1 MAEESFQEK
10 TEKATPRRREDARK
24 KGEVARSREVSAV
37 LVMLTGFIT
46 LYACHT
52 YIYYSIRGMMVY
64 FLRRAADLEINRAT
78 IGALGLTAVQY
89 LGLIAGPIL
98 LAVFLMAILANYLQV
113 GFVFTTGN
121 LQPKLSKINPLNG
134 FKRIFSR
141 QAAADFFK
149 SMAKIA
155 IVGYMAY
162 RTVKGEMPRVLP
174 LMDAEIGQILGYVS
188 MVSFKIFLNTCLVML
203 LLAAMDYAF
212 QRWEFERKIRM
223 TKQEI
228 KEEFKQTEGDP
239 LIKSRIRSLQRETA
253 RRRMM
258 AAVPKADVVI
268 TNPTHIAVALQ
279 YRVGEAD
286 APEVV
291 AKGAGLI
298 AEKIKKIALE
308 NNVPLVEDKPLAQIL
323 YKTVEI
329 GQMIPPNLYQ
339 AIAEILAY
347 IYRLKNK
354 AFAAR

>member
-10 TEKATPRRREDARK
+10 TEKATPRRREEARK
-24 KGEVARSREVSAV
+24 KGQVARSREVSAV
-37 LVMLTGFIT
+37 LVVLTGFIT

-52 YIYYSIRGMMVY
+52 YVYHSIRGMMVY
-64 FLRRAADLEINRAT
+64 FLRQAADVEINRAT
-78 IGALGLTAVQY
+78 IGALGFTAVQY

-98 LAVFLMAILANYLQV
+98 LTVFLMAFLANYLQV
-113 GFVFTTGN
+113 GFVFSTEN
-121 LQPKLSKINPLNG
+121 LQPKLSKINPWSGL
-134 FKRIFSR
+134 KRIFSI
-141 QAAADFFK
+141 QAVAELFK
-149 SMAKIA
+149 SIAKIA

-203 LLAAMDYAF
+203 LLAALDYAF

-239 LIKSRIRSLQRETA
+239 LIKSRIRSIQREMA

-268 TNPTHIAVALQ
+268 TNPTHLAVALQ
-279 YRVGEAD
+279 YRVGESD

-298 AEKIKKIALE
+298 AEKIKEIAME

-339 AIAEILAY
+339 AVAEILAY
-347 IYRLKNK
+347 VYRLKNK
-354 AFAAR
+354 AFAAG